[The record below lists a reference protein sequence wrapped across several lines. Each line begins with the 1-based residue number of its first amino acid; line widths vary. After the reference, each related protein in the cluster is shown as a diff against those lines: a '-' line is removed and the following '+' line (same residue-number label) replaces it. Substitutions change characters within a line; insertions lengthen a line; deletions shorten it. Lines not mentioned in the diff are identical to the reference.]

1 MTGSVRLYL
10 YPSEI
15 TITCAS
21 PAALL
26 SLLWYMI
33 LYTHT
38 HTCSDT
44 HTHHFMIHLYT
55 HTHTYTLSLS
65 LSLSLYT
72 TTEKRMPWRNQP
84 DYSELILYS
93 YRLKATALHVHVVQS
108 PYIALEKLPF
118 PVTSHVKMFCC
129 VYTSDSF
136 LSSVPPPSHHLSL

>member
-1 MTGSVRLYL
+1 MYIVYL
-10 YPSEI
+10 DDRQCETISIYPSEI

-65 LSLSLYT
+65 LSLYT

-93 YRLKATALHVHVVQS
+93 FRLKATAPHAVQS
-108 PYIALEKLPF
+108 LYSSRE
-118 PVTSHVKMFCC
+118 VT
-129 VYTSDSF
+129 
-136 LSSVPPPSHHLSL
+136 LPSHFPCEDVLLCLH